1 MVIADGG
8 KGGACSTIISYMFSK
23 NLTKIRRN
31 EAKFFQEFKLFSYKS
46 DMYCIFEK
54 AVMIFPGG

>member
-1 MVIADGG
+1 
-8 KGGACSTIISYMFSK
+8 MFSK
-23 NLTKIRRN
+23 NRAKIRPN
-31 EAKFFQEFKLFSYKS
+31 KANFFQKFKLFSYKS